1 MESYLL
7 ALAIGALVL
16 GLVALVWSADRFVEG
31 AAASARHLGMSPLLI
46 GMLIVGFGTS
56 APEMVVS
63 FFAAL
68 DGNPGIALGN
78 AYGSNITNIA
88 LILGVTAL
96 LQPIAVASSIVR
108 LELPLLLG
116 VTALTGFLLYDG
128 DLTRM
133 DSIILLVVFAALM
146 GWMTWQN
153 TRKSTD
159 HLGDE
164 VLIELSGDIMPL
176 RKALF
181 WSGAG
186 LLLLIGS
193 SRLIVWGAVEIA
205 TMLGV
210 DNLVI
215 GLTVIALG
223 TSLPELAS
231 SIAAVRKNEHDIAFG
246 NIIGSNLFNT
256 LMVVGIAGSI
266 SPMTLPGALL
276 TRDYPIMAS
285 VTALLFILV
294 FGFHKAKRLNRIE
307 GGLLLLIFIAYSVYL
322 VMTVV

>member
-1 MESYLL
+1 MEPYLL
-7 ALAIGALVL
+7 FFAIAALII

-78 AYGSNITNIA
+78 AYGSNITNIG
-88 LILGVTAL
+88 LILGITAL
-96 LQPIAVASSIVR
+96 LRPITVASSIVR

-116 VTALTGFLLYDG
+116 VTALTGLLLYNG
-128 DLTRM
+128 DLTRL
-133 DSIILLVVFAALM
+133 DSIILLVVFVALM

-153 TRKSTD
+153 SRKKTD
-159 HLGDE
+159 PLGAE
-164 VLIELSGDIMPL
+164 VLNELSGDIMPL

-181 WSGAG
+181 WSGLG

-266 SPMTLPGALL
+266 SPMTLPTALL
-276 TRDYPIMAS
+276 TRDYPIMAA
-285 VTALLFILV
+285 VTALLFVLV
-294 FGFHKAKRLNRIE
+294 FGLHKAKRLNRLE
-307 GGLLLLIFIAYSVYL
+307 GGLLLLVFIAYTVFL
-322 VMTVV
+322 VTTVV

>member
-1 MESYLL
+1 MEEHILVF
-7 ALAIGALVL
+7 AVAALVL
-16 GLVALVWSADRFVEG
+16 GLIVLVWSADRFVDG
-31 AAASARHLGMSPLLI
+31 AAASAKHLGMSPLLI
-46 GMLIVGFGTS
+46 GMVIVGFGTS

-63 FFAAL
+63 LFAAL

-96 LQPIAVASSIVR
+96 LRPITVASSIVR

-116 VTALTGFLLYDG
+116 VTALTGVLLYNG
-128 DLTRM
+128 DLTRL
-133 DSIILLVVFAALM
+133 DSIILIVVFAVLM

-153 TRKSTD
+153 SRQKSD
-159 HLGDE
+159 HLAAE
-164 VLIELSGDIMPL
+164 VLSELAGDIMPL

-181 WSGAG
+181 WSIAG

-193 SRLIVWGAVEIA
+193 SRFIVWGAVEIA
-205 TMLGV
+205 TVLGV
-210 DNLVI
+210 DDLVI

-231 SIAAVRKNEHDIAFG
+231 SVVAVRKNEHDIAFG

-256 LMVVGIAGSI
+256 LMVVGLAGSI
-266 SPMTLPGALL
+266 SPMELPADLL
-276 TRDYPIMAS
+276 TRDFPIMTA
-285 VTALLFILV
+285 VTGFLFVLV
-294 FGFHKAKRLNRIE
+294 FGFHKAKRLNRLE
-307 GGLLLLIFIAYSVYL
+307 GALLLLVFFLYSVYL